1 MENSNSGSVPHW
13 IACLLWPPSPL
24 ALDRWQMGV
33 RLRSC
38 CAFPMRRS
46 GKLVSCHVW
55 EVTVELLVPPLCC
68 LQWEAREGKIPKKG
82 PRSMPV
88 ASEPSLDKSINWKSH
103 VASMV
108 SLLCRSSSTSSSRKV
123 PSSLLRLF
131 PPSSSGHFRSSDER
145 KERTI
150 DLCRCR
156 SRSVPGAGKR
166 KSTKE
171 CRSIRIRTVVFW
183 LVARMCF

>member
-1 MENSNSGSVPHW
+1 MVNSNSGSVPHW
-13 IACLLWPPSPL
+13 IACLLWPPSP
-24 ALDRWQMGV
+24 LDRWQMGV

-108 SLLCRSSSTSSSRKV
+108 SLLCRSSSSRKV
-123 PSSLLRLF
+123 PYFPYFLP
-131 PPSSSGHFRSSDER
+131 PPSAISVLPTKGK
-145 KERTI
+145 KEQ
-150 DLCRCR
+150 
-156 SRSVPGAGKR
+156 
-166 KSTKE
+166 
-171 CRSIRIRTVVFW
+171 
-183 LVARMCF
+183 